1 MFKNRKTTLLARKSS
16 DLATIR
22 ESSSSDGQPSEPAEK
37 VRRAESGGTAAQAAV
52 AEENDDPF
60 GSSQFSVPAS
70 QMCSQRRYLS
80 QRTNLQKSQSART
93 SRRVPVNYFE
103 HVLLQC
109 QVELDDPISIIL
121 RCEPIAFVRSVR
133 TMLRT
138 SPDYP
143 RNVQDFVKG
152 VDQASRASGDQFR
165 KLLECCQLQN
175 RNTGDLRPIQE
186 SLMKML
192 LCVEFMQLELITVLF
207 DFVERLA
214 RDGGESGLNMTGLVL
229 SQIKFIDHQ
238 VHGTFVFNK
247 YFEVLERSQSGQLVK
262 EAIVSLQDVIDVS
275 KQDEAFQKILELL
288 PRAAELF
295 TPHNLTVFCQMCLSG
310 ATLRATRQKAVGFV
324 ESKCPVEVYPSLVKF
339 LLKFNGETDTLHE
352 NVLEIRQVVQRLV
365 RHEDACEK
373 QLEEIFQ
380 SIYQALT
387 VSGVL
392 YDAWVRFCRMLT
404 DAESHTAV
412 DLLILLMMLTV
423 NELKSGVI
431 QKILANK
438 LRKQHLTVGHMEQ
451 LTKRYGVV
459 LKTHMDCVLDF
470 VESCLK
476 ERQAEVC
483 EFGVLSMSY
492 LFSANSMN
500 NKLVLNKLVGFMCEM
515 ALINEAARN
524 DHLIAVC
531 MNALSNI
538 HEKYPSDARN
548 CAHILLKMMDVST
561 DLSLEQYRSA
571 VSIICD
577 AIQVPDQPIGDNESW
592 DSINIII
599 KKQLLSNHK
608 EIKKK
613 GVVGVVR
620 MIHHLLKTA
629 AENPPELSSS
639 FDSDKTIES
648 ATDIPTAAGREI
660 GNMFNLMI
668 ASSNESNE
676 ILALCY
682 DELAEMLNAFK
693 TRVGKPER
701 AFTVWLCDVVTNEF
715 QNFFVI
721 EEVPPGD
728 AVQFAKKLCINE
740 ATDVENTNAE
750 AYAIAVN
757 IADVMRHPSRYSAM
771 CFFLAMFKL
780 MKSLQE
786 IRYEGNLESINAL
799 LGCAI
804 VVPTFYDEPDEKTLL
819 ETFEE
824 DVCRQI
830 LDAYFYVANWFREL
844 INAFIQQSDELTH
857 RKVLQ
862 RLSALVHLEQRLAG
876 LLRSVDFEY
885 VPPICDFLSKPP
897 PKAAARFGRD
907 PTSKPN
913 VTQNATRT
921 QLDQTNRNRAAD
933 GGADADCE
941 SVLAR
946 YRIGFRA
953 MDGNTIALFRET
965 LILSHKLPDGEVGQA
980 LGLTEYRFLLE
991 ILTSGIEA
999 KVNSRAKQHFPY
1011 KLESIL
1017 EVLPR
1022 VVENYTK
1029 IKAKRRELNH
1039 SKEKET
1045 QTDFKALTSCFNWS
1059 LRCFTGI
1066 VQLVKLDPELLEKTL
1081 NILNKMTPSSDDAD
1095 ETNDVLVEQI
1105 LVSELSHKN
1114 ACKDL
1119 TSANCLYN
1127 FGLTLKSSAP
1137 SANSAATIA
1146 TFCQKFIC
1154 TDFHRKSGTANQLNA
1169 LLQGIFAT
1177 TDFTKI
1183 KRLTKALAEDL
1194 LASKTDDRLLA
1205 GLQRPHYPLLYKE
1218 LTKAFVAHLQA
1229 ELRSRKT
1236 TVQKFVCWEQSCEI
1250 LKQFSE
1256 VAKQADNFKIYGCYM
1271 RYAHTYVKLFQQV
1284 GLKTLEDMLKASADR
1299 VSHLISMLQHSTRY
1313 LHNICCHSK
1322 SAKDKSLVA
1331 QVPFIRETVETLIY
1345 SVKAVLAAN
1354 DCSDVFWMGN
1364 LKNKDLKGDL
1374 LLSQQEPEDEMDDDD
1389 QDADGDGD
1397 IADFLSEDE
1406 EAGGEGEV
1414 ERGGTTMNRRE
1425 STRSSQSK
1433 CF

>member
-1 MFKNRKTTLLARKSS
+1 MFKNRKTPLLAKKSS

-22 ESSSSDGQPSEPAEK
+22 ESSSDGQPPSEPVEK
-37 VRRAESGGTAAQAAV
+37 VPRVDSGPAAAA
-52 AEENDDPF
+52 AGENDDPF

-109 QVELDDPISIIL
+109 QVDLDDPTSIVL
-121 RCEPIAFVRSVR
+121 RCEPIAFVRTVR
-133 TMLRT
+133 SMLRT

-152 VDQASRASGDQFR
+152 FEQTSRAGGEPFR

-175 RNTGDLRPIQE
+175 RNTGDLKPVQE

-207 DFVERLA
+207 ECVERLA
-214 RDGGESGLNMTGLVL
+214 RDGGESGLNLTGLVL
-229 SQIKFIDHQ
+229 SQIKYIDHT
-238 VHGTFVFNK
+238 VHGSFVFNK
-247 YFEVLERSQSGQLVK
+247 YFEVLERCQSGALVR

-275 KQDEAFQKILELL
+275 KQDEAFGKILELL

-295 TPHNLTVFCQMCLSG
+295 TSTNLTVFCQMCLSG
-310 ATLRATRQKAVGFV
+310 STLRSTRQKVVGFV
-324 ESKCPVEVYPSLVKF
+324 EGGCPVEVYPALVKF
-339 LLKFNGETDTLHE
+339 LLKFNGAEVDTLHE
-352 NVLEIRQVVQRLV
+352 NIYEIRQVVQRLV
-365 RHEDACEK
+365 RHEDAGEK

-392 YDAWVRFCRMLT
+392 YDAWVKFSRMLT
-404 DAESHTAV
+404 DEESHTAV
-412 DLLILLMMLTV
+412 DLLVLLMMLTV

-438 LRKQHLTVGHMEQ
+438 LKKQHLTVDHMEQ
-451 LTKRYGVV
+451 LTKRYGAV

-476 ERQAEVC
+476 ERQTEVC
-483 EFGVLSMSY
+483 EFGVMSMSY

-531 MNALSNI
+531 MNSLSNI
-538 HEKYPSDARN
+538 HEKYPNDIRN

-577 AIQVPDQPIGDNESW
+577 AIQIPDQPISDNESW

-613 GVVGVVR
+613 GVIGVVR
-620 MIHHLLKTA
+620 MIHHLLKNS
-629 AENPPELSSS
+629 AENPPDLSSS

-682 DELAEMLNAFK
+682 DELAEMLNEFRN
-693 TRVGKPER
+693 RVGKPER
-701 AFTVWLCDVVTNEF
+701 AFTVWLCDVITNEF

-721 EEVPPGD
+721 EEIPTGD
-728 AVQFAKKLCINE
+728 VVQFAKKLCINE
-740 ATDVENTNAE
+740 ATDIENTNAE

-757 IADVMRHPSRYSAM
+757 IADVLQHASRYSAM

-844 INAFIQQSDELTH
+844 INAFIEQSDEATH
-857 RKVLQ
+857 KKVIQ
-862 RLSALVHLEQRLAG
+862 RLSSLVHLEQRLAG
-876 LLRSVDFEY
+876 LLRSVDFDY
-885 VPPICDFLSKPP
+885 VPPICDFLTKPP
-897 PKAAARFGRD
+897 PKAVARFGRD
-907 PTSKPN
+907 PSAKPSA
-913 VTQNATRT
+913 TQNATRT
-921 QLDQTNRNRAAD
+921 QLDQTNRNRSAD
-933 GGADADCE
+933 GADADCE

-946 YRIGFRA
+946 YRVGFRA
-953 MDGNTIALFRET
+953 MDGNTIALLRET
-965 LILSHKLPDGEVGQA
+965 LILDHKLPDDRIGQA
-980 LGLTEYRFLLE
+980 LGLPEYRFLLE
-991 ILTSGIEA
+991 TLTSGIEA
-999 KVNSRAKQHFPY
+999 KVSSRAKQHFPY
-1011 KLESIL
+1011 KVEAIL

-1029 IKAKRRELNH
+1029 IKAKRRELSH
-1039 SKEKET
+1039 STDKEIQVE
-1045 QTDFKALTSCFNWS
+1045 FKALTSCFNWS

-1066 VQLVKLDPELLEKTL
+1066 VQLVKLNPKLLEKTL
-1081 NILNKMTPSSDDAD
+1081 NILNKLTPSSDAD
-1095 ETNDVLVEQI
+1095 DTNDALVEQI
-1105 LVSELSHKN
+1105 LSSELSHKN

-1119 TSANCLYN
+1119 FSANCLYN
-1127 FGLTLKSSAP
+1127 FAITLKSSAP
-1137 SANSAATIA
+1137 SANSASTIA

-1154 TDFHRKSGTANQLNA
+1154 TDFHRKTGTTNHLNQ
-1169 LLQGIFAT
+1169 LLQGTFVIA
-1177 TDFTKI
+1177 DFTKI

-1194 LASKTDDRLLA
+1194 LASKNDTHLLA
-1205 GLQRPHYPLLYKE
+1205 GLQRPHYPLLFKE
-1218 LTKAFVAHLQA
+1218 LAKAFLAHLQA

-1236 TVQKFVCWEQSCEI
+1236 TVQRFVLWEQSCEI

-1271 RYAHTYVKLFQQV
+1271 RYGHTYIKLFQQL

-1299 VSHLISMLQHSTRY
+1299 VSHLLSTLQHSTRY

-1322 SAKDKSLVA
+1322 SAKDKSLAA
-1331 QVPFIRETVETLIY
+1331 QVPFIRETVENLIY

-1364 LKNKDLKGDL
+1364 LKNKDLRGDL
-1374 LLSQQEPEDEMDDDD
+1374 LLSQQEPDEMDDDD
-1389 QDADGDGD
+1389 DQEDDGD
-1397 IADFLSEDE
+1397 IGDFLSDDE
-1406 EAGGEGEV
+1406 EGAGGDAG
-1414 ERGGTTMNRRE
+1414 RSATTMNRRE